1 MASLLYGFALVVLVM
16 LVWPTAAAARRLL
29 RRWRVTEPRPE
40 QVAEVLSYLRRRR
53 FWYPWLL
60 LALGLF
66 SQAPDF
72 ELLLASVLA
81 ALLIAELLALRPTR
95 TRLRTATLVPRAP
108 LDLVPRLPASDDPEV
123 YAVLRIRSAR
133 VAIALGIA
141 LQGLLLAASVH
152 VIGEYHVDLLT
163 GVVPDWVSG
172 LGVWINWLPVVA
184 FFTCLSVWRSLVTPS
199 TTRPL
204 VTAR

>member
-1 MASLLYGFALVVLVM
+1 MAILLYGFALVVLVM

-40 QVAEVLSYLRRRR
+40 QVAEALSYLRRRR

-66 SQAPDF
+66 SQAP
-72 ELLLASVLA
+72 
-81 ALLIAELLALRPTR
+81 
-95 TRLRTATLVPRAP
+95 
-108 LDLVPRLPASDDPEV
+108 RLPASGDPEV
-123 YAVLRIRSAR
+123 DAVLRIRSAR

-152 VIGEYHVDLLT
+152 VIGEYHADLLT
-163 GVVPDWVSG
+163 GVVPDWFSG

-199 TTRPL
+199 TKRPL